1 MIINVTPTG
10 VVESTIMYGIVH
22 AIWSGVKIV
31 FKLGVKEVRA
41 ERNRIIH
48 NHVKAGHEGR
58 LKHCIDE
65 ACLSLRRPALV
76 QQQPEQPG
84 PHTDL

>member
-10 VVESTIMYGIVH
+10 VLESTIMYGIVH

-31 FKLGVKEVRA
+31 FKIGIKEARA
-41 ERNRIIH
+41 ERNRIIKR
-48 NHVKAGHEGR
+48 HVKGGHEDR

-65 ACLSLRRPALV
+65 GCFSLRKPV
-76 QQQPEQPG
+76 QNREPQAF
-84 PHTDL
+84 HTDL